1 VVCAISDLPSVS
13 FKANAVTLS
22 KDAQVVLNGVADKMK
37 NNPNCK
43 VVVTGYGLPS
53 KSSQQLSW
61 DRVNA
66 VIKYLHEKQSI
77 GLERFI
83 FRYGQNEGE
92 PNTVDLKGTI
102 SSDEGMNNVP
112 APHPNLRKK

>member
-1 VVCAISDLPSVS
+1 MLFFRSINFEGEAVS
-13 FKANAVTLS
+13 GNCLKNPL
-22 KDAQVVLNGVADKMK
+22 LNGVADKMK